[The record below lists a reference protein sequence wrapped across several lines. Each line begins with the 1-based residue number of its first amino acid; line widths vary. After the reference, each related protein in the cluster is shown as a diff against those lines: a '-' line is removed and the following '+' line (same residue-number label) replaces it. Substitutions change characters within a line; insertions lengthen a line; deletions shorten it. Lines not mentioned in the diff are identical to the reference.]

1 MQTEPGGNML
11 KHVVETAPG
20 PVETEIDDGFVKGR
34 VSIIMP
40 AYNEGDCI
48 SKNVAEI
55 TRQFGTLCED
65 YEVIVVDDGSI
76 DGTRK
81 LVEALPDQR
90 IKLVSYRRNQGKG
103 YAFRKGFSLV
113 TGEFTF
119 LVDSDAEI
127 IGKDLLDYMEALQR
141 TDIVIGSKRH
151 PLSTVRTPTMRRFL
165 SLGFNVFER
174 ILTGV
179 KATDTQ
185 AGFKGMKSRVLYKVM
200 PLITAK
206 RFAFDVEALAVA
218 SLLGFK
224 TTELPVSIDLD
235 SRVNVKRVSRMMVDI
250 LGIAYRLR
258 IRRWYQKNI
267 ETMSDTYNPII
278 KW

>member
-1 MQTEPGGNML
+1 ML
-11 KHVVETAPG
+11 EQIVETAPWAV
-20 PVETEIDDGFVKGR
+20 PEREIVEGFVKGR

-48 SKNVAEI
+48 RKNVANI
-55 TRQFGTLCED
+55 ASQFGTVCED

-76 DGTRK
+76 DGTRR
-81 LVEALPDQR
+81 LIETLPDHR
-90 IKLVSYRRNQGKG
+90 IKLVSYHRNEGKG
-103 YAFRKGFSLV
+103 YAFRRGFSMA

-127 IGKDLLDYMEALQR
+127 MAKDLLAYMDALQT

-151 PLSTVRTPTMRRFL
+151 PLSIVRTPAMRRFL
-165 SLGFNVFER
+165 SLGFNIVER

-185 AGFKGMKSRVLYKVM
+185 AGFKGMKSRVLYRVM

-224 TTELPVSIDLD
+224 VSELPVSIDLNA
-235 SRVNVKRVSRMMVDI
+235 RVSVKRVSRMMVDV

-258 IRRWYQKNI
+258 VTRWYQKNLAN
-267 ETMSDTYNPII
+267 MSNSYSPIV

>member
-1 MQTEPGGNML
+1 ML
-11 KHVVETAPG
+11 KQSVEAASWLPEKES
-20 PVETEIDDGFVKGR
+20 VDGFVKGR

-48 SKNVAEI
+48 CKNIAEVS
-55 TRQFGTLCED
+55 RQFGTVCED

-76 DGTRK
+76 DGTRR
-81 LVEALPDQR
+81 LVETLPDHR
-90 IKLVSYRRNQGKG
+90 IKLVSYNRNQGKG
-103 YAFRKGFSLV
+103 CAIRKGFSRV

-127 IGKDLLDYMEALQR
+127 MGKDLLAYMEALQA
-141 TDIVIGSKRH
+141 TDIVLGSKRH
-151 PLSTVRTPTMRRFL
+151 PLSTVRTPAIRRFL
-165 SLGFNVFER
+165 SLGFNIIER

-185 AGFKGMKSRVLYKVM
+185 AGFKGMQSRVLYRVM

-206 RFAFDVEALAVA
+206 KFAFDVEALAVA

-224 TTELPVSIDLD
+224 ITELPVSIDL
-235 SRVNVKRVSRMMVDI
+235 SALVNVKRVSRMTVDI

-258 IRRWYQKNI
+258 IRRWYQKNL
-267 ETMSDTYNPII
+267 TKMSNTYTPII
-278 KW
+278 RW